1 MMKNARML
9 QWLFI
14 ATLFLL
20 GTGGYFWYR
29 ASAGVTT
36 GKTPVPSEMSA
47 SGLVGYWTFD
57 GADYSSATVITDKSG
72 NSHSGTLTNSPTKT
86 TGRWGQALDFPGSN
100 QYVSV
105 GAVYN
110 GVKTVAFWVWADST
124 TKNIIDLN
132 ATATIDVSSGTI
144 RGNNFTSPTIYID
157 GIVSS
162 TPTID
167 TTGWHFVAIT
177 TGTGINAS
185 AVDIGRI
192 STGYFDGRL
201 DDVRMYSSAL
211 SASAVYQLYTA
222 GNAKVNAPPEDPLSQ
237 SLRGYWKLDTGS
249 GTSAVDSS
257 GNGNTLSMTGSPS
270 WTTGN
275 IGPYALDF
283 SGAAASGGITYL
295 GYTEVSDSDGN
306 QSQSVTVPANTD
318 FALAFI
324 SGWRSGTNPSV
335 SSISLGGT
343 AMTSVG
349 SSVSDADGAA
359 YMYYVNTT
367 SGTKTFA
374 STQSN
379 SWTEGGKAVLLY
391 FSGVD
396 QSSPIRSS
404 SAQNAT
410 NTATLSF
417 SGMTSQTGDMAV
429 LQMQSYSSVNVDV
442 DLSGQTKIFENAV
455 AFNSE
460 YNAAAYKTATGTTI
474 DLSGSGDYPNG
485 VAAVLKPASYTSAQH
500 LSVASPSSALDFANG
515 ASFTITGWFN
525 RDTFANDHTILSTKS
540 GQSTESDGYIAY
552 IDDATDQLI
561 IRFDENGSTDART
574 FTSTS
579 TFTTTGWH
587 HLALSWNDS
596 APDSILYVDGKPD
609 GSGSGTAFA
618 SMGDLS
624 NTNPFSIGAEIDG
637 DNPFDGK
644 LDDIRIYGYALS
656 ADQVKKIYNTT
667 SPTQPIDTSLVG
679 HWTFDGTDIQGTTA
693 IDRSSLGN
701 NGTITGTTKTIGK
714 LGQALS
720 FNGSSDVVNVTGLS
734 LPDWQTASGY
744 TISMWV
750 KDFPDNIQDVVIFE
764 MWNSGDTNERIRLS
778 SNNYVSYQRLQVLVG
793 RQFSSNEGYI
803 LDYAYSSVSA
813 TTEWH
818 HLVVTA
824 NSSRTALFYNGAEV
838 GSDSSI
844 TTSGSFTFSNIRI
857 GGGASN
863 YNGGASTTYAGALI
877 DDVRIYNRTLSATE
891 IVNLYS
897 VGK

>member
-1 MMKNARML
+1 MKLSWLRMF
-9 QWLFI
+9 QWIGILAALVF
-14 ATLFLL
+14 AVALRFE
-20 GTGGYFWYR
+20 
-29 ASAGVTT
+29 A
-36 GKTPVPSEMSA
+36 PSEAGM
-47 SGLVGYWTFD
+47 
-57 GADYSSATVITDKSG
+57 
-72 NSHSGTLTNSPTKT
+72 
-86 TGRWGQALDFPGSN
+86 RM
-100 QYVSV
+100 
-105 GAVYN
+105 
-110 GVKTVAFWVWADST
+110 
-124 TKNIIDLN
+124 
-132 ATATIDVSSGTI
+132 
-144 RGNNFTSPTIYID
+144 
-157 GIVSS
+157 
-162 TPTID
+162 
-167 TTGWHFVAIT
+167 
-177 TGTGINAS
+177 NAS
-185 AVDIGRI
+185 VE
-192 STGYFDGRL
+192 
-201 DDVRMYSSAL
+201 
-211 SASAVYQLYTA
+211 
-222 GNAKVNAPPEDPLSQ
+222 NPLSQ
-237 SLRGYWKLDTGS
+237 GMRGYWKLDTGS
-249 GTSAVDSS
+249 GTSPVDSS
-257 GNGNTLSMTGSPS
+257 GNGNDLSFTGSPS

-396 QSSPIRSS
+396 QASPIRSN
-404 SAQNAT
+404 SAQNASGT
-410 NTATLSF
+410 TTLSF

-429 LQMQSYSSVNVDV
+429 LQIQGYSSVNADV

-474 DLSGSGDYPNG
+474 DLSGSGNYPNG

-500 LSVASPSSALDFANG
+500 LSVASPSSTLDFADG

-561 IRFDENGSTDART
+561 IRFDENGTTDART

-579 TFTTTGWH
+579 TFTATGWH
-587 HLALSWNDS
+587 HFALSWNES
-596 APDSILYVDGKPD
+596 APDAILYIDGKPD

-618 SMGDLS
+618 SMGNLA
-624 NTNPFSIGAEIDG
+624 NTNAFYIGAETDAG
-637 DNPFDGK
+637 NPFDGK

-656 ADQVKKIYNTT
+656 ADQVKKIHNTT
-667 SPTQPIDTSLVG
+667 SPTQPVDTSLVG

-693 IDRSSLGN
+693 IDRSSFGN

-720 FNGSSDVVNVTGLS
+720 FNGTSDVITFNSSLIGTGTYTLCFWAKVNPFIGFYGLVYDYPLLFGLKDEGDYGNTKVYLSNDGTG
-734 LPDWQTASGY
+734 TVAASAV
-744 TISMWV
+744 IS
-750 KDFPDNIQDVVIFE
+750 DN
-764 MWNSGDTNERIRLS
+764 T
-778 SNNYVSYQRLQVLVG
+778 
-793 RQFSSNEGYI
+793 
-803 LDYAYSSVSA
+803 
-813 TTEWH
+813 WH
-818 HLVVTA
+818 HVCGIRKSDNTATFYVDSAQSGTA
-824 NSSRTALFYNGAEV
+824 NQNAGSISSPLTSLVIGDAETYYFNGIA
-838 GSDSSI
+838 
-844 TTSGSFTFSNIRI
+844 
-857 GGGASN
+857 
-863 YNGGASTTYAGALI
+863 
-877 DDVRIYNRTLSATE
+877 DDIRIYNRALTQTE
-891 IVNLYS
+891 ITTLYNM
-897 VGK
+897 GK

>member
-105 GAVYN
+105 GTVYN
-110 GVKTVAFWVWADST
+110 GVKTVSFWIWADNT

-144 RGNNFTSPTIYID
+144 QGNNFTSPTIYVD
-157 GIVSS
+157 GIASS

-167 TTGWHFVAIT
+167 TASWHFVAIT

-201 DDVRMYSSAL
+201 DDVRMYSSEL

-222 GNAKVNAPPEDPLSQ
+222 GNAKVNAPSEDPLSQ

-249 GTSAVDSS
+249 GTSATDSS
-257 GNGNTLSMTGSPS
+257 GNSNTLSMTGSPS

-283 SGAAASGGITYL
+283 SG
-295 GYTEVSDSDGN
+295 
-306 QSQSVTVPANTD
+306 
-318 FALAFI
+318 
-324 SGWRSGTNPSV
+324 
-335 SSISLGGT
+335 
-343 AMTSVG
+343 
-349 SSVSDADGAA
+349 
-359 YMYYVNTT
+359 
-367 SGTKTFA
+367 
-374 STQSN
+374 
-379 SWTEGGKAVLLY
+379 
-391 FSGVD
+391 
-396 QSSPIRSS
+396 
-404 SAQNAT
+404 
-410 NTATLSF
+410 
-417 SGMTSQTGDMAV
+417 
-429 LQMQSYSSVNVDV
+429 
-442 DLSGQTKIFENAV
+442 SGQYLF
-455 AFNSE
+455 
-460 YNAAAYKTATGTTI
+460 
-474 DLSGSGDYPNG
+474 
-485 VAAVLKPASYTSAQH
+485 
-500 LSVASPSSALDFANG
+500 VASPSSALDFADG

-561 IRFDENGSTDART
+561 IRFDENGTTDART

-579 TFTTTGWH
+579 TFTATGWH
-587 HLALSWNDS
+587 HFALSWNES
-596 APDSILYVDGKPD
+596 APDAILYIDGKPD

-624 NTNPFSIGAEIDG
+624 NTNAFYIGAETDAG
-637 DNPFDGK
+637 NPFDGK

-667 SPTQPIDTSLVG
+667 SPTQPVDTSLVG
-679 HWTFDGTDIQGTTA
+679 HWTFDGPDIQGTTA
-693 IDRSSLGN
+693 IDRSSFGN

-720 FNGSSDVVNVTGLS
+720 FNGTSDVTVS
-734 LPDWQTASGY
+734 DPASG
-744 TISMWV
+744 V
-750 KDFPDNIQDVVIFE
+750 LDFGAGADF
-764 MWNSGDTNERIRLS
+764 
-778 SNNYVSYQRLQVLVG
+778 
-793 RQFSSNEGYI
+793 
-803 LDYAYSSVSA
+803 SVSA
-813 TTEWH
+813 WVKRSDANYGGIFYKQ
-818 HLVVTA
+818 LSCSAAGYGVYFA
-824 NSSRTALFYNGAEV
+824 NSASLVYLEVNGATNSCEF
-838 GSDSSI
+838 GSTAVNWNANIWYHFVMAVSGGDIFLYQNGILVDSKTDCSTFGSLANSYDFVI
-844 TTSGSFTFSNIRI
+844 GQMNCGGPNPFSGSMDDIR
-857 GGGASN
+857 
-863 YNGGASTTYAGALI
+863 
-877 DDVRIYNRTLSATE
+877 VYNRALSAGEVT
-891 IVNLYS
+891 NMYN